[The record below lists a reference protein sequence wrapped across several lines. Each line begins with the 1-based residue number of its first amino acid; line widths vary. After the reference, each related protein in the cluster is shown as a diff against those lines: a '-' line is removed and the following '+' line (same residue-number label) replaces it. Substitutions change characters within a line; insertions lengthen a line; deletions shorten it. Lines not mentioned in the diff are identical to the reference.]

1 MEAAMSLNTRTLSL
15 QSPSSSGLGQS
26 LWAWWEGY
34 WTRRAQA
41 ATVALLRGLDD
52 RVLHDIGIN
61 RSEIESVV
69 HTRGADRLVRC
80 RAI

>member
-1 MEAAMSLNTRTLSL
+1 MEAAMSFNTRALSL
-15 QSPSSSGLGQS
+15 QSQASPGLTQS

-34 WTRRAQA
+34 WTRRAKR

-52 RVLHDIGIN
+52 RVLHDIGID

-69 HTRGADRLVRC
+69 HGNGTDRLVRC
-80 RAI
+80 RAF